1 MQVDETAPV
10 TRPTLSDILRARFKS
25 VINPIAGF
33 LNRLGIAPN
42 TLTLTGLIGNFIGAM
57 FLARGSFLVGGLILL
72 VMGPLD
78 ALDGAMARLRGE
90 TSKFGAFVD
99 SVTDRY
105 SELIICGGL
114 LFYYMQQAEWIWAGL
129 VFVAASGSVLVS
141 YTRARAEGLGFHA
154 KGGMLTR
161 AERFAILVP
170 SLILNLPKVGIA
182 IVAVFANITA
192 LQRILIVRKQTR
204 NQSSNFS

>member
-1 MQVDETAPV
+1 MRVDETAQV
-10 TRPTLSDILRARFKS
+10 TRPTLSDILRARFKN
-25 VINPIAGF
+25 VINPVAGF

-105 SELIICGGL
+105 SELIIFAGL
-114 LFYYMQQAEWIWAGL
+114 LYYYMQQAQWVWAGL
-129 VFVAASGSVLVS
+129 VFIAASGSVLVS
-141 YTRARAEGLGFHA
+141 YTRARAEGLGYHA

-161 AERFAILVP
+161 VERFAILIP
-170 SLILNLPKVGIA
+170 SLVINVPKLGIA
-182 IVAVFANITA
+182 VVAIFANITA
-192 LQRILIVRKQTR
+192 LQRILSVRKQAR
-204 NQSSNFS
+204 SQSSHIS